1 MPSISRKSRRKSRKT
16 ISANSNNNIHSDPKE
31 QLIVK
36 FLVMTNMIKLFHWKT
51 HNYAAHKAS
60 DELFSAFN
68 GHMDKFVEVL
78 LGKMNGKRINLT
90 RVNSIPLIDFPIDS
104 SFNENMVNEITSFKS
119 YLVDLEKIE
128 LLDTPDMTNVDL
140 WTIRDEI
147 LASLNQF
154 LYLLSLK

>member
-1 MPSISRKSRRKSRKT
+1 MHSLSRKT
-16 ISANSNNNIHSDPKE
+16 RRKTKKTISVNNIYTNDPKQ
-31 QLIVK
+31 QLIIK
-36 FLVMTNMIKLFHWKT
+36 FFIISNMIKLFHWKT
-51 HNYAAHKAS
+51 HSYAAHKAS

-78 LGKMNGKRINLT
+78 LGKMNGKRIDLT

-104 SFNENMVNEITSFKS
+104 FFNENMEKEITSFKS

>member
-1 MPSISRKSRRKSRKT
+1 MEK
-16 ISANSNNNIHSDPKE
+16 
-31 QLIVK
+31 
-36 FLVMTNMIKLFHWKT
+36 
-51 HNYAAHKAS
+51 
-60 DELFSAFN
+60 
-68 GHMDKFVEVL
+68 
-78 LGKMNGKRINLT
+78 
-90 RVNSIPLIDFPIDS
+90 
-104 SFNENMVNEITSFKS
+104 EITSFKS